1 MPYRLARPADA
12 PCLAEIY
19 APYVE
24 NTAITFAETPL
35 TAGDF
40 QQKICSPYPV
50 LVYEEEGEI
59 FGYAY
64 ASALREKAAY
74 RWAVEPSIY
83 LRPAC
88 QGKGVGKGLLRRLI
102 SLLQAQKFQSVYAC
116 ITLPNEKSIRL
127 HEGLGFREVGR
138 FEKSGYKLGAWHDVA
153 WLYLP
158 LAAFPQTP
166 EEPLSIHAL
175 PEEII
180 QSIL

>member
-12 PCLAEIY
+12 AGLAEIY

-24 NTAITFAETPL
+24 NTAITFAEKPL

-40 QQKICSPYPV
+40 EQKIRSPYPV
-50 LVYEEEGEI
+50 LVYEEGGVM

-88 QGKGVGKGLLRRLI
+88 QGQGIGKGLMQRLI
-102 SLLQAQKFQSVYAC
+102 SLLQVQKFQSVYSC
-116 ITLPNEKSIRL
+116 ITLPNKKSLRL
-127 HEGLGFREVGR
+127 HAGFGFREVGR

-158 LAAFPQTP
+158 LGAFPETP
-166 EEPLSIHAL
+166 EEPLSVHAL
-175 PEEII
+175 PESLLN
-180 QSIL
+180 SIL